1 MHELELEIVN
11 AMKFKFHL
19 PNGTRI
25 FDEVFQHIVM
35 TSKEQRFAAAIPK
48 IVH

>member
-1 MHELELEIVN
+1 MHEMELEIVN

-19 PNGTRI
+19 PNGARI
-25 FDEVFQHIVM
+25 FDEVFQLIVVS
-35 TSKEQRFAAAIPK
+35 SKEQRFVPNIPK